1 MELLRILRT
10 RTVGTGSL
18 ANFFSYGLAA
28 FRGEDLAAV
37 GGAGCGAGK
46 GEFFLPAFF
55 ITATPLMIRVSG
67 PSDTFLFCDIAVG
80 IV

>member
-55 ITATPLMIRVSG
+55 INGYAVNDSCLRTF
-67 PSDTFLFCDIAVG
+67 DTFLFCDIAVG